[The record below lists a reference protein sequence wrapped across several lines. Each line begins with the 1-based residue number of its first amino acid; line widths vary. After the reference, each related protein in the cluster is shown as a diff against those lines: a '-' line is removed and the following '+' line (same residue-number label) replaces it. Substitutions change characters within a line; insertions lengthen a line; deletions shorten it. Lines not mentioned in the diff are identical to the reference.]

1 MQDVFTFAVIATLLV
16 MSPGPNG
23 VLIVK
28 TAASQGKAASML
40 NISGLFAATFMHG
53 ALSIFGLSALVL
65 QSAELF
71 MLVKILGAAY
81 LFYIGAKAI
90 WQSMQQQQAGTGLP
104 PVHQPKQSV
113 RHYISEGFLTQLLNP
128 KVSVFYLAAFPQF
141 IDPADFSYGFAF
153 ALVALHASIIFIWF
167 TLMTLVIG
175 RIRYRSKNSA
185 LGVWLQRASGGAMI
199 YFSSLVLTQRS

>member
-1 MQDVFTFAVIATLLV
+1 MNEVFAFALIATLLV

-28 TAASQGKAASML
+28 TASSQGKSASML
-40 NISGLFAATFMHG
+40 NIAGLFVATFAHG

-90 WQSMQQQQAGTGLP
+90 WQSL
-104 PVHQPKQSV
+104 QSQKAAETLGAQEQ
-113 RHYISEGFLTQLLNP
+113 RPHSRLYFFSEGFLTQLLNP

-141 IDPADFSYGFAF
+141 IDPATFTYTAAFS
-153 ALVALHASIIFIWF
+153 LVALHATIIFSWF
-167 TLMTLVIG
+167 SVMTLAIG
-175 RIRYRSKNSA
+175 KVKQFSQQSS
-185 LGVWLQRASGGAMI
+185 LGAWVQRVSGSVMI
-199 YFSSLVLTQRS
+199 YFSALVLTQRS

>member
-1 MQDVFTFAVIATLLV
+1 MNELLAFAVIATLLV

-28 TAASQGKAASML
+28 TATAQGKSASMM
-40 NISGLFAATFMHG
+40 NIIGLFLATFVHG

-71 MLVKILGAAY
+71 MLVKVLGAAY

-90 WQSMQQQQAGTGLP
+90 WQSLQRPNDTTDA
-104 PVHQPKQSV
+104 PVIDTQTRSA
-113 RHYISEGFLTQLLNP
+113 RYYFSEGFLTQLLNP

-141 IDPADFSYGFAF
+141 IDPASFSYMSAF
-153 ALVALHASIIFIWF
+153 ALVALHASIIFVWF
-167 TLMTLVIG
+167 TAMTHAIARVKSWS
-175 RIRYRSKNSA
+175 RHSS
-185 LGVWLQRASGGAMI
+185 LGTWVQRLSGSVMI
-199 YFSSLVLTQRS
+199 YFSALVLTQRS